1 MTTMT
6 HDAEFDLD
14 RFLSYLENLR
24 VNRPT
29 SRRSP
34 IADHA
39 SSRHR
44 AEPTDERDTAYQSE
58 RAAHSGR

>member
-24 VNRPT
+24 LNRPG

-34 IADHA
+34 VADHA
-39 SSRHR
+39 AGRHR
-44 AEPTDERDTAYQSE
+44 AEPTNERDTAHQGE
-58 RAAHSGR
+58 LPAQDAG